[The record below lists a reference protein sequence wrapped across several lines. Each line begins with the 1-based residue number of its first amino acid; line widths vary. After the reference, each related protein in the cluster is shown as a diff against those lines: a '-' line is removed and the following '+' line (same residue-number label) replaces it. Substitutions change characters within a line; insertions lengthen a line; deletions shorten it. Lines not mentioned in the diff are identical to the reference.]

1 MKVNKQTIASK
12 ENRPLMN
19 ATAITWMLLS
29 FWLLYSA
36 LMLWHFKELD
46 NFKAAICGVIGQF

>member
-12 ENRPLMN
+12 DNQSLIN
-19 ATAITWMLLS
+19 ATAITWVLMS

-36 LMLWHFKELD
+36 IMLWHFKELAS
-46 NFKAAICGVIGQF
+46 FKAAICSVIR

>member
-1 MKVNKQTIASK
+1 
-12 ENRPLMN
+12 MN